1 MLRRVRPYRA
11 LILALLAASVSG
23 CAMFGGKDNS
33 PAWFRQ
39 RVKELEKGKYPQ
51 LASVPATVPSHKTPA
66 EWQAM
71 ESEVERA
78 GATLA
83 ASPRAA
89 AAAPE
94 AAAAAGAFEAQAR
107 KEASAAR
114 PER

>member
-1 MLRRVRPYRA
+1 MLRRVRPYRTV
-11 LILALLAASVSG
+11 ILALLAGSVSG
-23 CAMFGGKDNS
+23 CAMFGGKDDS

-39 RVKELEKGKYPQ
+39 RVNELEKGKYPQ
-51 LASVPATVPSHKTPA
+51 LASVPAAVPSQKTPA
-66 EWQAM
+66 EWQAT
-71 ESEVERA
+71 EAEVERA
-78 GATLA
+78 GAALA

-107 KEASAAR
+107 KETTAAR